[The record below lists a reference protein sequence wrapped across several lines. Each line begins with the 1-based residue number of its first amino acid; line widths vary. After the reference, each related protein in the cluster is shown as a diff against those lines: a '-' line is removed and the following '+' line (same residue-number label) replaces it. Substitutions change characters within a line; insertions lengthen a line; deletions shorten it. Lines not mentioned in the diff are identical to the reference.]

1 MAPSTLIDVAC
12 KKAANVA
19 AYAEAKSGN
28 TKCIELMEWEKV
40 NGGWYDA
47 LWILRQG

>member
-28 TKCIELMEWEKV
+28 TKCIELMEWE
-40 NGGWYDA
+40 N
-47 LWILRQG
+47 RQSGMMDPSKQRDRR